1 MGLSISPDTFQEK
14 MSELMAG
21 LEFACSYLDN
31 LLILLTETGCHSNP
45 WRKRYFPSNSFDNED
60 ETKSVTYKT
69 TAEETAFL
77 QSILDKE
84 ENNQKEQASD
94 NMDEKS
100 N

>member
-1 MGLSISPDTFQEK
+1 MNPLTKPIPRKKKTAIVDLMDTDLSD
-14 MSELMAG
+14 
-21 LEFACSYLDN
+21 DN
-31 LLILLTETGCHSNP
+31 VHSNP
-45 WRKRYFPSNSFDNED
+45 WSKLYLPSNSFDNEG
-60 ETKSVTYKT
+60 ETKLVTYKT

-94 NMDEKS
+94 NMDEKF